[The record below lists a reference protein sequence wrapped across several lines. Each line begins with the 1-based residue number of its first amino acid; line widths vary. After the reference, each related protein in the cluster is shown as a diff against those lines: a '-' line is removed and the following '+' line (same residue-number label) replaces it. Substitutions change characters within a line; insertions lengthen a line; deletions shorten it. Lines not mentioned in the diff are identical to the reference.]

1 MDKVCIDLLREFFG
15 DFKDIIVLGSSSLE
29 EIEVPFQIRAM
40 QFFKFA
46 ENDLNSKYEH
56 NLINSLSN
64 IKRAID
70 CQMDTLLIAFGLYRK
85 SKTEEWSFPRKL
97 EVLNN
102 LGIITPRILG
112 KINQKRNFLEH
123 EYRKP
128 TKEEVEDALDVA
140 ALFLAYTK
148 KFIQVWNDVELEK
161 EDSSESFSLENHYAQ
176 NKIIL
181 KAYLDGKLRETI
193 EITTNEGEYLEYLK
207 FYVCAL
213 NKAR

>member
-1 MDKVCIDLLREFFG
+1 
-15 DFKDIIVLGSSSLE
+15 
-29 EIEVPFQIRAM
+29 M

-70 CQMDTLLIAFGLYRK
+70 CQMDTLLFAFGLYKK
-85 SKTEEWSFPRKL
+85 SKKEEWNFPRKL

-140 ALFLAYTK
+140 ALFLAYTQ
-148 KFIQVWNDVELEK
+148 KFLCV
-161 EDSSESFSLENHYAQ
+161 
-176 NKIIL
+176 
-181 KAYLDGKLRETI
+181 
-193 EITTNEGEYLEYLK
+193 
-207 FYVCAL
+207 
-213 NKAR
+213 